1 MKDRREYKIVEDSRE
16 SLMENVLA
24 KNWFLLFAFDQD
36 LSCLLGP
43 AVADGQNE
51 SDKQGEERS
60 VAGIFEQRRDDWL
73 RGWVRD
79 WGIMKGGV
87 S

>member
-1 MKDRREYKIVEDSRE
+1 MFLRKIGFSY
-16 SLMENVLA
+16 SL
-24 KNWFLLFAFDQD
+24 FDQD
-36 LSCLLGP
+36 LSCLLGS

-51 SDKQGEERS
+51 SDKQQDEERS
-60 VAGIFEQRRDDWL
+60 VAGIFEQRRDDWR